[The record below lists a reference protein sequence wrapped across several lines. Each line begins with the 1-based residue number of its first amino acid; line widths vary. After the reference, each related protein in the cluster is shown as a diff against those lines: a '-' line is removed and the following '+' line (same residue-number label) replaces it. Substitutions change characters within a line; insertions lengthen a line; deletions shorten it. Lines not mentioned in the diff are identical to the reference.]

1 MSKKANKT
9 VIGAFVIGAV
19 ALAVAGVAILGGGKF
34 FKKSAPYVL
43 YFEGSVKGLNI
54 GAPVSFQGARIGSVT
69 DIVIRMEGEG
79 DQTIP
84 RIVVYMEIVQ
94 GRVEVPEGS
103 GYRPSKT
110 EAENRERMEFLV
122 EKGLRAQ
129 LEMQSMVTG
138 QLMVMLDF
146 HPDEPARFHGHD
158 DPKIMELPTIPTPL
172 EMLLEQID
180 NVKINEIFEN
190 VDKILSEIEEMLS
203 SPETEKASRQA
214 NEAIAE
220 LNKLL
225 KTMNEK
231 MGPLLD
237 NTDDAIIAGKQL
249 VTNLDAEIKPLATAL
264 ENTLGDTR
272 KLVNNLDEQVTPLAQ
287 DTGELIRNVNERVGP
302 LTEELE
308 RTLSAAADTME
319 EVGALTARLRDL
331 AADDSTV
338 MYETTRM
345 LESLS
350 AAAQSFRTL
359 ADYLERHP
367 EALLKGKP

>member
-9 VIGAFVIGAV
+9 VIGAFVIGAI

-34 FKKSAPYVL
+34 LKKSVPYVL

-79 DQTIP
+79 DRTIP

-103 GYRPSKT
+103 GYRSSRT

-146 HPDEPARFHGHD
+146 HPEEPARFHGHD
-158 DPKIMELPTIPTPL
+158 NTKIMELPTIPTPF

-203 SPETEKASRQA
+203 SPETDKAIKEM

-225 KTMNEK
+225 KTLNEK
-231 MGPLLD
+231 AGPILD
-237 NTDDAIIAGKQL
+237 NTDEAIAAGKQL
-249 VTNLDAEIKPLATAL
+249 VSNLDAEIKPLANAL
-264 ENTLGDTR
+264 DGTLEDTR
-272 KLVNNLDEQVTPLAQ
+272 KLVNNLDEQVAPLAQ
-287 DTGELIRNVNERVGP
+287 DTGELIRNVNERFGP
-302 LTEELE
+302 LAEELE
-308 RTLSAAADTME
+308 RTLGAAADTME
-319 EVGALTARLRDL
+319 EAGALAARLREL

-350 AAAQSFRTL
+350 ATAQSFRNL